1 MSPVKKI
8 PPRSF
13 HFLIW
18 LLVFASAL
26 GITTSCGRSSKP
38 DSKTVVTSEV
48 QNLLNEG
55 DSYTAD
61 GYFKATSSTL
71 VAAAAG
77 TTTRSSITLANCWS
91 RTASAVPLST
101 SVAR

>member
-26 GITTSCGRSSKP
+26 AITTSCGRSSKP
-38 DSKTVVTSEV
+38 DSKPVVTSEV

-55 DSYTAD
+55 NGYTTD

-71 VAAAAG
+71 VAAAAAYLLG
-77 TTTRSSITLANCWS
+77 VMAANNGSPQDGPVLVVCQPG
-91 RTASAVPLST
+91 R
-101 SVAR
+101 